1 MTPPAS
7 EPELSS
13 ASLRQLEA
21 IARRAGD
28 AILAHYHAEQRAE
41 LKADKSPITAA
52 DRAAHAVITEA
63 LARWTPDV
71 PVVSEEGDFP
81 AAEVR
86 KNWRRF
92 WLVDPLDGTK
102 EFIQRNGEFTVNI
115 ALISDGDPVL
125 GVVFAPALD
134 LLYVAGRGLGAWK
147 RESGRPAER
156 LLSHPVPSGTPLV
169 VAESRSHPSAELEQY
184 LATVPVKSRV
194 RAGSSL
200 KFCWIAEGKAD
211 IYPRFGRT
219 MEWDVAAGDC
229 VFRESGDGQP
239 RSSPL
244 RYNTPGLDNTG
255 FIIGGAGSDG

>member
-1 MTPPAS
+1 MTPPPLA
-7 EPELSS
+7 PELSS
-13 ASLRQLEA
+13 ASLKQLEA
-21 IARRAGD
+21 IARSAGE
-28 AILAHYHAEQRAE
+28 AILAHYHTEQSAE
-41 LKADKSPITAA
+41 LKADRSPITAA
-52 DRAAHAVITEA
+52 DRAAHRVITEA
-63 LARWTPDV
+63 LAKWTPDV
-71 PVVSEEGDFP
+71 PIVSEEGALPD
-81 AAEVR
+81 AETR
-86 KNWRRF
+86 QGWRRF

-115 ALISDGDPVL
+115 ALISDGEPVL

-134 LLYVAGRGLGAWK
+134 LLYMAGRGLGAWK
-147 RESGRPAER
+147 CEGGGPAER
-156 LLSHPVPSGTPLV
+156 LLSHPVPSGTPVV
-169 VAESRSHPSAELEQY
+169 VAESRSHPSAELEHY
-184 LATVPVKSRV
+184 LATVPVKRRV

-229 VFRESGDGQP
+229 VYRESGDGRP

-255 FIIGGAGSDG
+255 FIIGGPAPDD